1 MTSSATTFQLIALS
15 SANSLEPAVPRHL
28 GSHPDLESALRRRVE
43 DVLAQLA
50 ANDGW
55 LITAQHLVIGPGP
68 DGTPLVCSHVC
79 EIGAD
84 PAADCVP
91 DPHNEPAAR
100 SWLLAA
106 HGLSQ

>member
-1 MTSSATTFQLIALS
+1 MTSPVTTFQLIALS
-15 SANSLEPAVPRHL
+15 WPDAGAPTTPRHL
-28 GSHPDLESALRRRVE
+28 GTHPDLDTALRARV
-43 DVLAQLA
+43 DHVLTQLA

-68 DGTPLVCSHVC
+68 DGTPVVCSYVT

-84 PAADCVP
+84 PADDRIP

-100 SWLLAA
+100 GWLLAA
-106 HGLSQ
+106 HGLSR